1 MNSPFPRH
9 YQGESKPFA
18 AAVSYHADDQI
29 HLPNIK
35 MTWSELSRFN
45 YSIKLSSPDAPL
57 SEYDIANVGELSLEH
72 NYTMIPAEVCLVGF
86 WVLLAVEVV
95 LIMLGK
101 KIANPLQFKR
111 QTWLEILTNCS
122 ESSQIPMVFED
133 WDDVH
138 GPIESYKKA
147 QRKVEHEIGWT
158 LVVNQIMNLLKCVP
172 MIILGKILFLQVLN
186 KELSK
191 IPKLWNI
198 CSTCLYSKL
207 AEKPHFFSD
216 QCTQP
221 TNGFGEIHRSHARR
235 NLCLLP
241 HSSSCL
247 WIPLGIDL
255 DLHRTVPPI
264 SLVQ

>member
-45 YSIKLSSPDAPL
+45 YSIKLSSPKSPL
-57 SEYDIANVGELSLEH
+57 SEYDIANVGELSLEN

-158 LVVNQIMNLLKCVP
+158 LVVNLIMNLFKCVP
-172 MIILGKILFLQVLN
+172 MIILGKIL
-186 KELSK
+186 
-191 IPKLWNI
+191 
-198 CSTCLYSKL
+198 
-207 AEKPHFFSD
+207 
-216 QCTQP
+216 
-221 TNGFGEIHRSHARR
+221 
-235 NLCLLP
+235 
-241 HSSSCL
+241 
-247 WIPLGIDL
+247 
-255 DLHRTVPPI
+255 
-264 SLVQ
+264 

>member
-18 AAVSYHADDQI
+18 AAISKYADDQI
-29 HLPNIK
+29 HLPNIN
-35 MTWSELSRFN
+35 MSWSELSRFD
-45 YSIKLSSPDAPL
+45 YSIKMNTSWLAD
-57 SEYDIANVGELSLEH
+57 YDIANVGELSLAN
-72 NYTMIPAEVCLVGF
+72 NYTMIPEEVCLVGF

-172 MIILGKILFLQVLN
+172 MIILGKIL
-186 KELSK
+186 
-191 IPKLWNI
+191 
-198 CSTCLYSKL
+198 
-207 AEKPHFFSD
+207 
-216 QCTQP
+216 
-221 TNGFGEIHRSHARR
+221 
-235 NLCLLP
+235 
-241 HSSSCL
+241 
-247 WIPLGIDL
+247 
-255 DLHRTVPPI
+255 
-264 SLVQ
+264 